1 MTFAE
6 LKHAIEV
13 IERRGKV
20 YDDAEV
26 VFTAEDNVEFNYSL
40 DMVYY
45 ITDIRN
51 NKDKIV
57 FSCEELF

>member
-1 MTFAE
+1 MTFVE

-26 VFTAEDNVEFNYSL
+26 VFTAEDNIEFNYSL

-45 ITDIRN
+45 IADIKN

-57 FSCEELF
+57 FSCEGLF

>member
-13 IERRGKV
+13 IEMRGKV

-26 VFTAEDNVEFNYSL
+26 VFTAEDDIEFNYSL
-40 DMVYY
+40 DIVYH
-45 ITDIRN
+45 ITDIKN

>member
-51 NKDKIV
+51 NKDKII

>member
-13 IERRGKV
+13 IERRADV
-20 YDDAEV
+20 YGDAEV
-26 VFTAEDNVEFNYSL
+26 VFTAEDNIEFNYSL

-45 ITDIRN
+45 ITDIKN

-57 FSCEELF
+57 FSCEGLF

>member
-45 ITDIRN
+45 ISDIKN
-51 NKDKIV
+51 NKDKII